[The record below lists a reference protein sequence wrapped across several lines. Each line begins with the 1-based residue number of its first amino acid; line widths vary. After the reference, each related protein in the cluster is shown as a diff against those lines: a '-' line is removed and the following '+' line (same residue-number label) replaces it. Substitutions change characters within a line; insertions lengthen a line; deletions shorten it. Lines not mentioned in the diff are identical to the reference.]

1 MKNILDTVGN
11 TPLIALKNITRSL
24 NGVQVFAKA
33 EYFNPSGSVKDRAA
47 KAMLLDGIKSGK
59 LTRDKIIIDATS
71 GNTGIAY
78 AMIGAALGYR
88 VALCMPANA
97 SFERKKILRAY
108 GAQIIDTDPLE
119 SSDGA
124 FLAVQKL
131 VAKEPEKYFYPD
143 QYNNEN
149 NWKAHYETTGVEILE
164 QTNNSITHFVAG
176 AGTSGSFMGTS
187 RRLKA
192 HNKEIKAVF
201 MQPDSPFHGL
211 EGMKHIETTIKPGFF
226 DESIIDGRVEVGTEE
241 AYEMTR
247 RLAKEEGLFVGVSA
261 GANTLAALRVAEI
274 LPQGSVV
281 VTILCDGGYRYMSE
295 PVFKE
300 TEAKE
305 GIEWL

>member
-1 MKNILDTVGN
+1 MSNILDTVGN
-11 TPLIALKNITRSL
+11 TPLLALKNITRSL
-24 NGVQVFAKA
+24 NGVQVLAKA
-33 EYFNPSGSVKDRAA
+33 EFFNPSGSIKDRAA

-59 LTRDKIIIDATS
+59 LTKDKIIIDATS

-78 AMIGAALGYR
+78 AMFGAAMGYR
-88 VALCMPANA
+88 ITLCMPANA

-124 FLAVQKL
+124 YLAVKKL
-131 VAKEPEKYFYPD
+131 VAENPDKYFYPD

-164 QTNNSITHFVAG
+164 QTNYAVTHFVAG
-176 AGTSGSFMGTS
+176 AGTSGSFMGIS
-187 RRLKA
+187 RCLKA
-192 HNKEIKAVF
+192 HNSGIKAVF

-211 EGMKHIETTIKPGFF
+211 EGMKHMETTIKPGFF
-226 DESIIDGRVEVGTEE
+226 DESIIDERIEIGTED
-241 AYEMTR
+241 AYTMTR

-261 GANTLAALRVAEI
+261 GANILSAVRTAEK

-281 VTILCDGGYRYMSE
+281 VTLLCDGGYRYMSE
-295 PVFKE
+295 PVFRE
-300 TEAKE
+300 EKE

>member
-1 MKNILDTVGN
+1 MRNILDTVGN
-11 TPLIALKNITRSL
+11 TPLIALKNITRSI
-24 NGVQVFAKA
+24 NGVQVLVKA

-59 LTRDKIIIDATS
+59 LTKDKIIIDATS

-88 VALCMPANA
+88 VTLCMPANA
-97 SFERKKILRAY
+97 SFERKIILRAY

-124 FLAVQKL
+124 YYAVKKLAAQS
-131 VAKEPEKYFYPD
+131 PEKYFYPD

-164 QTNNSITHFVAG
+164 QTNNTVTHFVVG
-176 AGTSGSFMGTS
+176 AGTSGSFLGTS

-192 HNKEIKAVF
+192 HNKDIKAIF

-211 EGMKHIETTIKPGFF
+211 EGMKHMETTVRPGFF
-226 DESIIDGRVEVGTEE
+226 DESIIDGRIEIGTEE

-247 RLAKEEGLFVGVSA
+247 RLAREEGLFVGVSA
-261 GANTLAALRVAEI
+261 GANVLAAIKTAET
-274 LPQGSVV
+274 LPEGSVV
-281 VTILCDGGYRYMSE
+281 VTLLCDGGYRYMSE
-295 PVFKE
+295 PVL
-300 TEAKE
+300 E
-305 GIEWL
+305 GV

>member
-1 MKNILDTVGN
+1 MSSILDTVGN
-11 TPLIALKNITRSL
+11 TPLLALKNVTLSSVPVL
-24 NGVQVFAKA
+24 VKA

-59 LTRDKIIIDATS
+59 LTKDKIIIDATS

-88 VALCMPANA
+88 VTLCMPANA

-124 FLAVQKL
+124 YYAVKKL
-131 VAKEPEKYFYPD
+131 VAENPDKYFYPD
-143 QYNNEN
+143 QYNNDN

-164 QTNNSITHFVAG
+164 QTNNAVTHFVVG

-192 HNKEIKAVF
+192 HNKNIKAIF

-211 EGMKHIETTIKPGFF
+211 EGMKHMESTITPKIF
-226 DESIIDGRVEVGTEE
+226 DKSIADLHVTVKTED
-241 AYEMTR
+241 AYKTAR
-247 RLAKEEGLFVGVSA
+247 RLAAEEGVFVGISS
-261 GANTLAALRVAEI
+261 GANVYAAMEVAKTLPPGSRVA
-274 LPQGSVV
+274 
-281 VTILCDGGYRYMSE
+281 TILCDNGNRYLSQ
-295 PVFKE
+295 PLWRDLV
-300 TEAKE
+300 
-305 GIEWL
+305 

>member
-11 TPLIALKNITRSL
+11 TPLLTLKNVIRSV
-24 NGVQVFAKA
+24 NGVQVLVKA

-59 LTRDKIIIDATS
+59 LTKEKIIIDATS

-78 AMIGAALGYR
+78 AMFGAAMGYR
-88 VALCMPANA
+88 VTLCMPANA

-124 FLAVQKL
+124 YLAVKKL
-131 VAKEPEKYFYPD
+131 VEENPEKYFYPD

-164 QTNNSITHFVAG
+164 QTNNTVTHFVAG
-176 AGTSGSFMGTS
+176 AGTSGSFMGIS
-187 RRLKA
+187 KRLKA
-192 HNKEIKAVF
+192 HNSEIKAVF

-211 EGMKHIETTIKPGFF
+211 EGMKHMETTIKPGFF
-226 DESIIDGRVEVGTEE
+226 DESIIDGRIEIGTEE

-261 GANTLAALRVAEI
+261 GANVLAAVKTAEK
-274 LPQGSVV
+274 LPEGSVV
-281 VTILCDGGYRYMSE
+281 VTLLCDGGYRYMSE
-295 PVFKE
+295 PVL
-300 TEAKE
+300 E
-305 GIEWL
+305 GV

>member
-1 MKNILDTVGN
+1 MRNILDTVGN

-24 NGVQVFAKA
+24 DGVQVLVKA

-47 KAMLLDGIKSGK
+47 KAMILDGIKSGK
-59 LTRDKIIIDATS
+59 LTKDKIIIDATS

-88 VALCMPANA
+88 VTLCMPANA

-124 FLAVQKL
+124 YHAVKKL
-131 VAKEPEKYFYPD
+131 VAQSPERYFYPD
-143 QYNNEN
+143 QYNNDN

-164 QTNNSITHFVAG
+164 QTNNTVTHFVVG

-192 HNKEIKAVF
+192 HNKDIKAIF

-211 EGMKHIETTIKPGFF
+211 EGMKHMETTIRPGFF
-226 DESIIDGRVEVGTEE
+226 DESIIDGRIEIGTEE

-247 RLAKEEGLFVGVSA
+247 RLAREEGLFVGVSA
-261 GANTLAALRVAEI
+261 GANVLAAIKTSET
-274 LPQGSVV
+274 LPEGSVV
-281 VTILCDGGYRYMSE
+281 VTLLCDGGYRYMSE
-295 PVFKE
+295 PVL
-300 TEAKE
+300 E
-305 GIEWL
+305 GV

>member
-1 MKNILDTVGN
+1 MGSILDTVGN
-11 TPLIALKNITRSL
+11 TPLITLKNITRSL
-24 NGVQVFAKA
+24 NGVQVLVKA

-59 LTRDKIIIDATS
+59 LTKDKIIIDATS

-78 AMIGAALGYR
+78 AMFGAAMGYR
-88 VALCMPANA
+88 VTLCMPANA

-124 FLAVQKL
+124 YLAVNKL
-131 VAKEPEKYFYPD
+131 VEENPDKYFYPD

-149 NWKAHYETTGVEILE
+149 NWKAHYETTGVEILK
-164 QTNNSITHFVAG
+164 QTNYAVTHFVAG
-176 AGTSGSFMGTS
+176 AGTSGSFMGIS

-192 HNKEIKAVF
+192 HNGGIKAVF

-211 EGMKHIETTIKPGFF
+211 EGMKHMETTIRPGFF
-226 DESIIDGRVEVGTEE
+226 DESVIDARIEVGTEE

-247 RLAKEEGLFVGVSA
+247 RLAREEGLFVGVSA
-261 GANTLAALRVAEI
+261 GANVLAAVKTAEK
-274 LPQGSVV
+274 LPEGSIV
-281 VTILCDGGYRYMSE
+281 VTLLCDGGYRYMSE
-295 PVFKE
+295 PVL
-300 TEAKE
+300 E
-305 GIEWL
+305 GV

>member
-1 MKNILDTVGN
+1 MGSILDTVGN

-24 NGVQVFAKA
+24 DGVQVLVKA

-59 LTRDKIIIDATS
+59 LTKDKIIIDATS

-88 VALCMPANA
+88 VTLCMPANA

-124 FLAVQKL
+124 YYAVKKLAAQS
-131 VAKEPEKYFYPD
+131 PEKYFYPD

-164 QTNNSITHFVAG
+164 QTNNTVTHFVVG
-176 AGTSGSFMGTS
+176 AGTSGSFLGTS

-192 HNKEIKAVF
+192 HNKDIKAIF

-211 EGMKHIETTIKPGFF
+211 EGMKHMETTVRPGFF
-226 DESIIDGRVEVGTEE
+226 DESIIDGRIEIGTEE

-247 RLAKEEGLFVGVSA
+247 RLAREEGLFVGVSA
-261 GANTLAALRVAEI
+261 GANVLAAIKTAET
-274 LPQGSVV
+274 LPEGSIV
-281 VTILCDGGYRYMSE
+281 VTLLCDGGYRYMSE
-295 PVFKE
+295 PVL
-300 TEAKE
+300 E
-305 GIEWL
+305 GV

>member
-1 MKNILDTVGN
+1 MRNILDTVGN
-11 TPLIALKNITRSL
+11 TPLIALKNITRSI
-24 NGVQVFAKA
+24 NGVQVLVKA

-59 LTRDKIIIDATS
+59 LTKDKIIIDATS

-88 VALCMPANA
+88 VTLCMPANA

-124 FLAVQKL
+124 YHAVKKL
-131 VAKEPEKYFYPD
+131 VAQSPEKYFYPD

-164 QTNNSITHFVAG
+164 QTNYAVTHFVVG

-192 HNKEIKAVF
+192 HNRDIKAIF

-211 EGMKHIETTIKPGFF
+211 EGMKHMETTIRPGFF
-226 DESIIDGRVEVGTEE
+226 DESIIDGRIEIGTEE

-247 RLAKEEGLFVGVSA
+247 RLAREEGLFVGVSA
-261 GANTLAALRVAEI
+261 GANVLAAIKTAET
-274 LPQGSVV
+274 LPEGSIV
-281 VTILCDGGYRYMSE
+281 VTLLCDGGYRYMSE
-295 PVFKE
+295 PVL
-300 TEAKE
+300 E
-305 GIEWL
+305 GV

>member
-11 TPLIALKNITRSL
+11 TPLLTLKNVTRSVN
-24 NGVQVFAKA
+24 NGVQVLVKA

-59 LTRDKIIIDATS
+59 LTKEKIIIDATS

-78 AMIGAALGYR
+78 AMFGAAMGYR
-88 VALCMPANA
+88 VTLCMPANA

-124 FLAVQKL
+124 YIAVKKL
-131 VAKEPEKYFYPD
+131 VEESPEKYFYPD

-149 NWKAHYETTGVEILE
+149 NWKSHYETTGVEILE
-164 QTNNSITHFVAG
+164 QTNNAVTHFVAG
-176 AGTSGSFMGTS
+176 AGTSGSFMGIS
-187 RRLKA
+187 KRLKA
-192 HNKEIKAVF
+192 HNSGIKAVF

-211 EGMKHIETTIKPGFF
+211 EGMKHMETTIKPGFF
-226 DESIIDGRVEVGTEE
+226 DESIIDGRIEIGTEE

-261 GANTLAALRVAEI
+261 GANVLAAVKTAEK
-274 LPQGSVV
+274 LPEGSVV
-281 VTILCDGGYRYMSE
+281 VTLLCDGGYRYMSE
-295 PVFKE
+295 PVL
-300 TEAKE
+300 E
-305 GIEWL
+305 GV

>member
-11 TPLIALKNITRSL
+11 TPLLTLKNVTRSIN
-24 NGVQVFAKA
+24 NGVHVLVKA

-59 LTRDKIIIDATS
+59 LTKEKIIIDATS

-78 AMIGAALGYR
+78 AMFGAAMGYR
-88 VALCMPANA
+88 VTLCMPANA

-124 FLAVQKL
+124 YIAVKKL
-131 VAKEPEKYFYPD
+131 VEESPEKYFYPD

-149 NWKAHYETTGVEILE
+149 NWKSHYETTGVEILE
-164 QTNNSITHFVAG
+164 QTNNAVTHFVAG
-176 AGTSGSFMGTS
+176 AGTSGSFMGIS
-187 RRLKA
+187 KRLKA
-192 HNKEIKAVF
+192 HNSGIKAVF

-211 EGMKHIETTIKPGFF
+211 EGMKHMETTIKPGFF
-226 DESIIDGRVEVGTEE
+226 DESIIDGRIEIGTEE

-261 GANTLAALRVAEI
+261 GANVLAAVKTAEK
-274 LPQGSVV
+274 LPEGSVV
-281 VTILCDGGYRYMSE
+281 VTLLCDGGYRYMSE
-295 PVFKE
+295 PVL
-300 TEAKE
+300 E
-305 GIEWL
+305 GV

>member
-1 MKNILDTVGN
+1 MINILDTVGN
-11 TPLIALKNITRSL
+11 TPLITLKNITRSL
-24 NGVQVFAKA
+24 DGVQVLVKA

-59 LTRDKIIIDATS
+59 LTKDKIIIDATS

-88 VALCMPANA
+88 VTLCMPANA

-124 FLAVQKL
+124 YHAVKKL
-131 VAKEPEKYFYPD
+131 VAQSPEKYFYPD
-143 QYNNEN
+143 QYNNDN

-164 QTNNSITHFVAG
+164 QTNNTVTHFVVG

-192 HNKEIKAVF
+192 HNKDIKAIF

-211 EGMKHIETTIKPGFF
+211 EGMKHMETTIRPGFF
-226 DESIIDGRVEVGTEE
+226 DESIIDGRIEIGTEE

-247 RLAKEEGLFVGVSA
+247 RLAREEGLFVGVSA
-261 GANTLAALRVAEI
+261 GANVLAAIKTAET
-274 LPQGSVV
+274 LPEGSVV
-281 VTILCDGGYRYMSE
+281 VTLLCDGGYRYMSE
-295 PVFKE
+295 PVL
-300 TEAKE
+300 E
-305 GIEWL
+305 GV